1 MGEGCLSLIRGFCV
15 KCGKNDV
22 ETFKGLCESCYVEEN
37 PLVQVMIHDS
47 LTVNYCPVCFQTST
61 QEKWYKLVS
70 DPFENVVEGI
80 KKALRPLLKVPN
92 DSNVAISLDVLP
104 EELFLR
110 KSLDVFATVSVFGS
124 PLPGITPFEE
134 RVNVEICLLPRLC
147 KSCIAVKGG
156 QVRSIIQVRAHD
168 RKPTQR
174 EVEEIFSL
182 INTALKQ
189 LSGFDTSTFPVKIE
203 KKRTG
208 IDFYINNKEVA
219 NLVSR
224 KVSETMLAKIT
235 QTFKD
240 KGVDE
245 RGRKKSTST
254 VCIRFP
260 SFKEGDLVQLKSG
273 ELLQFLAFEREKA
286 TFSDLKNRNIK
297 KISAKNLWKNDPKLF
312 LKIENVPEF
321 MVISIGTKI
330 VQLMSLKTYELAEIS
345 KEHVPKAIKEG
356 ETIPCFQDPQT
367 GELRLLLKQENP

>member
-1 MGEGCLSLIRGFCV
+1 MSLIKDFCV

-22 ETFKGLCESCYVEEN
+22 KTFKGLCESCYVEEN
-37 PLVQVMIHDS
+37 QLVQVMIHDS
-47 LTVNYCPVCFQTST
+47 LKINYCPVCFRTST

-80 KKALRPLLKVPN
+80 KKALKPLLKVPN
-92 DSNVAISLDVLP
+92 DSKVIISVVVSP

-110 KSLDVFATVSVFGS
+110 KILDVVVTASVFGS
-124 PLPGITPFEE
+124 PLPGINPFEE
-134 RVNVEICLLPRLC
+134 QVSVKIRLIPRLC
-147 KSCIAVKGG
+147 KPCIAVKGG
-156 QVRSIIQVRAHD
+156 QVRSIIQLRAQD

-174 EVEEIFSL
+174 EVEEISSL

-224 KVSETMLAKIT
+224 KVSEIMLVKIT

-245 RGRKKSTST
+245 SGRKKSTSSI
-254 VCIRFP
+254 CIRFP
-260 SFKEGDLVQLKSG
+260 NFKEGDLVQLKSG
-273 ELLQFLAFEREKA
+273 ELLQFLAFEREKV
-286 TFSDLKNRNIK
+286 TFFDIKNKNVK
-297 KISAKNLWKNDPKLF
+297 KVSAKNLWKNDPKLL
-312 LKIENVPEF
+312 LKIEDIPEF
-321 MVISIGTKI
+321 MVVSAGEKTI
-330 VQLMSLKTYELAEIS
+330 QLMSLKTYDMVEVLRENFS
-345 KEHVPKAIKEG
+345 KAIKEG
-356 ETIPCFQDPQT
+356 ETISCFRDPQT
-367 GELRLLLKQENP
+367 GELTPLVKQ